1 MLNFAERT
9 GSGAVMLVWSFLLVT
24 IIVRYTTYTNITSYY
39 TFITHYNY
47 NSTAKAVTNAELE
60 STMPLIY
67 AASAGYSFETLPVLV
82 FILPLRQSEVCFD
95 RLIY

>member
-24 IIVRYTTYTNITSYY
+24 IILRYTTYTNITIIH
-39 TFITHYNY
+39 FITHYNY
-47 NSTAKAVTNAELE
+47 NSTVKAVTNAELE